1 MTAMRA
7 LATDIDRNPATNA
20 VKVNELSA
28 WIIQAGLAGQSEQE
42 IVSGFCERACAAG
55 IPLGRVAVFIDTL
68 HPSYEGRMFPWR
80 PGTVE
85 NTPIK
90 YEHLGEGE
98 TFKDW
103 RASPFY
109 RMVTTGNSVLR
120 QRVTSELAEHYPLFA
135 ELRSE
140 GMTEFVA
147 MISRFSSHGTVGRMD
162 CVYSSWSTSKLEG
175 FSANHIALLEG
186 LVPLLALALKST
198 SLAEIAHTLVGTYLG
213 RDAGQR
219 VMEGSIS
226 RGVADRIEAALWF
239 SDLRD
244 YTRLADTITPG
255 EVIPLLNDYAEAI
268 ISSIY
273 AEGGDVLK
281 LIGDGTLAIFAG
293 KDREASCRSA
303 LAAAVRARQKVNELN
318 ASRSSA
324 RLPSTQMYLGL
335 HHGEVFFGN
344 IGSRERLDFTVV
356 GPAVNEAS
364 RIAAMCRSVDQP
376 MLVSS
381 TFSEALGS
389 GRRRLVSVGRYAL
402 RGVGRP
408 QELFTLE
415 PEEQ

>member
-1 MTAMRA
+1 
-7 LATDIDRNPATNA
+7 
-20 VKVNELSA
+20 
-28 WIIQAGLAGQSEQE
+28 
-42 IVSGFCERACAAG
+42 
-55 IPLGRVAVFIDTL
+55 
-68 HPSYEGRMFPWR
+68 MFPWR

-120 QRVTSELAEHYPLFA
+120 QLVTSELAEHYPLFA

-162 CVYSSWSTSKLEG
+162 CVYSSWSTSKPEG
-175 FSANHIALLEG
+175 FSADHIALLKG
-186 LVPLLALALKST
+186 LVPSLALALKTT
-198 SLAEIAHTLVGTYLG
+198 SLAEIAHTLVATYLG
-213 RDAGQR
+213 HDAGQR
-219 VMEGSIS
+219 VMEGSIA

-239 SDLRD
+239 SDLRG
-244 YTRLADTITPG
+244 YTRLAETISPD

-268 ISSIY
+268 ISAIY

-293 KDREASCRSA
+293 KDTEASCRSA
-303 LAAAVRARQKVNELN
+303 LAAAVRARQKIHELN
-318 ASRSSA
+318 ASRTSEGLA
-324 RLPSTQMYLGL
+324 TTQMYLGL
-335 HHGEVFFGN
+335 HRGEVFFGN

-356 GPAVNEAS
+356 GPAVNETS
-364 RIAAMCRSVDQP
+364 RIAGMCRSVDQP

-381 TFSEALGS
+381 SFAEALGS
-389 GRRRLVSVGRYAL
+389 NRRRLVSVGRYAL

-415 PEEQ
+415 AAGE